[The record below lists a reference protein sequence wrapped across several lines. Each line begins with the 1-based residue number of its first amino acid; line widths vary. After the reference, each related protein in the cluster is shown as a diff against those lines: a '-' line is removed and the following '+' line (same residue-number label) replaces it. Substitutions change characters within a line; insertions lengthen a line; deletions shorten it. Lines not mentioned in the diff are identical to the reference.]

1 MEILSR
7 PLQDG
12 SVAVAIFNRGDE
24 AAQGSVAWN
33 SLKMGKNLKV
43 RDLWKH
49 QAVATTGD
57 SYTANV
63 PPHGV
68 VLLRVSKANKP

>member
-1 MEILSR
+1 M
-7 PLQDG
+7 
-12 SVAVAIFNRGDE
+12 AVAIFNRGDE
-24 AAQGSVAWN
+24 PAQGSVSWN

-49 QAVATTGD
+49 EAIATNGD

-63 PPHGV
+63 PAHGV
-68 VLLRVSKANKP
+68 VLLRVSKANKH